1 VKKMMKLG
9 IALNVGVALLLLFA
23 YLSPYIHPR
32 HFSLPAITSLLYPFL
47 FIANIIFLL
56 LWISFRKSF
65 FLISL
70 FCLIVG
76 WNHHGRFI
84 QFSIDNPKTT
94 DASRALKIM
103 TFNLRWLRHVP
114 PADQSKID
122 DKISNLAAKIREA
135 TGQLDFLCLQEGTLG
150 EKIGTALDLPYAVK
164 ADKIS
169 IWLLSK
175 HPVLKHGT
183 ISGKSKKQKFALWAD
198 LRVRQDTFRVFTLHL
213 QSNKITSEAEELM
226 EDIRFQE
233 KATWIQLKDILS
245 KYRMATA
252 IRADQALILQNVI
265 ESSPFP
271 VIVCGDFN
279 DTPQSNAYQVI
290 AENLNDSFVEVGSG
304 IGTTYAG
311 HLPALRIDYVL
322 SSTEFNNISHEVLD
336 WDYSDHFPVITEF
349 EY

>member
-1 VKKMMKLG
+1 MKLG
-9 IALNVGVALLLLFA
+9 IALNVGVAFLLLIA

-32 HFSLPAITSLLYPFL
+32 HFSFPAITSLLYPFL

-70 FCLIVG
+70 ISLILG
-76 WNHHGRFI
+76 WNHHGRFV
-84 QFSIDNPKTT
+84 QFSIDSPKTT
-94 DASRALKIM
+94 DVARTLKIM

-114 PADQSKID
+114 PEGQASVDEKINNLTT
-122 DKISNLAAKIREA
+122 KIKET

-150 EKIGTALDLPYAVK
+150 EKIGAELDLPYAVK

-175 HPVLKHGT
+175 HPVLQHGT
-183 ISGKSKKQKFALWAD
+183 LSGKNKKQKFALWTD
-198 LRVRQDTFRVFTLHL
+198 LMVKQDTFRVFTLHL
-213 QSNKITSEAEELM
+213 QSNKITNEAEELM

-233 KATWIQLKDILS
+233 KETWIQLKDLLS
-245 KYRMATA
+245 KYRIATA
-252 IRADQALILQNVI
+252 IRADQALILHNYI

-290 AENLNDSFVEVGSG
+290 TENLHDSFVKVGRG

-311 HLPALRIDYVL
+311 HIPALRIDYVL
-322 SSTEFNNISHEVLD
+322 SSDEFKSISHEVLD
-336 WDYSDHFPVITEF
+336 WDYSDHFPVISEI